1 MSGNLRLNGTTSGYS
16 EITAPAVA
24 GDQTF
29 TLPTSGG
36 TIATTSTDDTGTGGS
51 SGSAKV
57 VGYQQGSWT
66 PATDKGSVTPAL
78 AIWARVGNM
87 VTVSADVS
95 SFTSTDATGINII
108 GLPYNVPSSQAAGS
122 CLYINCKAG
131 YDTVFVTDDSTTKG
145 LLQFYATSN
154 GGSWDQLKYSNI
166 VSGAMACKFVATYR
180 TDDTTWAPVNSA
192 TVS

>member
-57 VGYQQGSWT
+57 VGYQQGS
-66 PATDKGSVTPAL
+66 
-78 AIWARVGNM
+78 
-87 VTVSADVS
+87 
-95 SFTSTDATGINII
+95 
-108 GLPYNVPSSQAAGS
+108 
-122 CLYINCKAG
+122 
-131 YDTVFVTDDSTTKG
+131 
-145 LLQFYATSN
+145 
-154 GGSWDQLKYSNI
+154 
-166 VSGAMACKFVATYR
+166 
-180 TDDTTWAPVNSA
+180 
-192 TVS
+192 